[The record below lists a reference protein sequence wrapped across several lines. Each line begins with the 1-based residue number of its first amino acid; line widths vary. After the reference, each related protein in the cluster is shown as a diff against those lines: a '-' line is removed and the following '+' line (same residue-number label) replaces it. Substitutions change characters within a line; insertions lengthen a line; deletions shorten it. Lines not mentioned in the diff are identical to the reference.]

1 MRASLLLAALALAAA
16 PGCRHAPEGGPPDRE
31 AGIRACVI
39 LEGCGYDSVASFATN
54 LICSDRYLGAAYG
67 LRTVVEP
74 VRDCV
79 LEAGASGDPCP
90 AAAACL
96 NGGVAPAACS
106 GSATSC
112 EGDVVVGCA
121 LGGRTAFDCGAG
133 AHTCVATTTGGAECG
148 VAACDPTAYVQSC
161 DATSVL
167 QCDGGGVVSPIDCG
181 ASGLL
186 CAFDEPTATAYCAG
200 AGQACDDATYVD
212 TCAGSVLRYC
222 IGGTLAEVDCAGL
235 VEGYVC
241 GEVSPGAIDCI
252 PAAGSCTD
260 VADDDCDGSTI
271 VLCVDRIPWTY
282 DCVALGFAGCMI
294 VDNQPY
300 CY

>member
-1 MRASLLLAALALAAA
+1 MRPSLIVAALALAAA
-16 PGCRHAPEGGPPDRE
+16 PSCRHAPEGGPPDRE

-39 LEGCGYDSVASFATN
+39 LEGCGYDSVGSFATN
-54 LICSDRYLGAAYG
+54 LVCSDRYLGAAYG

-79 LEAGASGDPCP
+79 LAAAGAGDPCP
-90 AAAACL
+90 GVAACL
-96 NGGVAPAACS
+96 NLGDPPAPCT

-112 EGDVVVGCA
+112 AGDVVVGCA
-121 LGGRTAFDCGAG
+121 LGGTTAFDCGAG
-133 AHTCVATTTGGAECG
+133 AHTCVPTAAGGAECG
-148 VAACDPTAYVQSC
+148 VEACDLAAYAQSC
-161 DATSVL
+161 DGTSVL

-181 ASGLL
+181 ASGLVCTL
-186 CAFDEPTATAYCAG
+186 DDATGTATCAG
-200 AGQACDDATYVD
+200 AGDTCDEATYAD
-212 TCAGSVLRYC
+212 SCAGSVLRYC

-241 GEVSPGAIDCI
+241 GEVAPGALDCI
-252 PAAGSCTD
+252 PPAGTCTD
-260 VADDDCDGSTI
+260 IADDDCDGTTI
-271 VLCVDRIPWTY
+271 LLCVDQRLWSY
-282 DCVALGFAGCMI
+282 DCAALGFAGCTI